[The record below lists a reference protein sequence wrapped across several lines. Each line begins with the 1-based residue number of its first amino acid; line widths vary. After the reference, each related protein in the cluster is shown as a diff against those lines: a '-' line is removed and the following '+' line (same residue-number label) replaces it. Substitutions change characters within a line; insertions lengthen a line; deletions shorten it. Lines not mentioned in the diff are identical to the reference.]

1 MSPAMGPSVY
11 SVLCIKSEFLEGVPW
26 SIIKTKILLPKYML
40 NPHSSFSV
48 NGAKIH
54 SESLV
59 GFCALC
65 CSSIRFL
72 ESLGNMEK
80 VIHYNKAMNYQP
92 VFQGWLQDTMVNIIF
107 ERLKIKSVK
116 CDF

>member
-1 MSPAMGPSVY
+1 MLHPCSP
-11 SVLCIKSEFLEGVPW
+11 
-26 SIIKTKILLPKYML
+26 
-40 NPHSSFSV
+40 FSV

-65 CSSIRFL
+65 CSSIRCL
-72 ESLGNMEK
+72 ESSGNMEK
-80 VIHYNKAMNYQP
+80 ITHYNKAMNHQP
-92 VFQGWLQDTMVNIIF
+92 IFQGWLQDTMVNIIF
-107 ERLKIKSVK
+107 ERLEIKSVK